1 MHDHHGRSVE
11 GAREVRIGRLPG
23 NTVLSQSGRL
33 RRIAAGERTYSQS
46 QPQHYRHGRPGF
58 HLDLSELRLVQLEGQ
73 PPVLMT
79 ELEKIHA
86 KAQGHKFFDITDTPD
101 LGYSASLRTA
111 SRPVFPSPNSSDLI
125 KPILKN
131 LSVENLK
138 STLGEFTSFRTRYY
152 RSDTGKQS
160 EKWLLGKIAEI
171 TRESAPPSLQD
182 IISIKEFSHSWPQ
195 SSIIVRINGSSPD
208 DGVIIIGAHQDRVRI
223 HGHSCQLQ
231 GADDDGS
238 GSMSILESY
247 RALLEADFRPQRAV
261 EFHWYSAEEG
271 GLLGSQAVAR
281 DYEARSVNVVAMSQY
296 DMTAW
301 VKRGTREEVGIITD
315 FVNTELTEFNK
326 KLVDAYLDIPY
337 VDTKC
342 GYACSDHASW
352 GKAGYP
358 SVFTIESTFE
368 NSNHYI
374 HSANDRMDISDEFSF
389 THMREFSKLA
399 VAFAIELGGWKKS
412 D

>member
-1 MHDHHGRSVE
+1 MKSL
-11 GAREVRIGRLPG
+11 ALLLPI
-23 NTVLSQSGRL
+23 VSLV
-33 RRIAAGERTYSQS
+33 AATPFPYDNEQLLLDS
-46 QPQHYRHGRPGF
+46 YRYGRPGF
-58 HLDLSELRLVQLEGQ
+58 DLDLNELRLVQLEGQ

-79 ELEKIHA
+79 ELEKINA
-86 KAQGHKFFDITDTPD
+86 KAQGLKFFDITDTPD
-101 LGYSASLRTA
+101 LGYSASLRA
-111 SRPVFPSPNSSDLI
+111 ANKPAFPSPDSSDLI

-131 LSVENLK
+131 LSVENLE

-160 EKWLLGKIAEI
+160 QKWLLGKISEI
-171 TRESAPPSLQD
+171 TRDYAPPSLQA
-182 IISIKEFSHSWPQ
+182 IISIEEFSHNWAQ
-195 SSIIVRINGSSPD
+195 SSIIVRINGSSSD
-208 DGVIIIGAHQDRVRI
+208 DDVVIIGAHQD
-223 HGHSCQLQ
+223 STNTWPFLPAP

-247 RALLEADFRPQRAV
+247 RALLAADFRPQRTV

-271 GLLGSQAVAR
+271 GLLGSQAIAR
-281 DYEARSVNVVAMSQY
+281 DYEARSVNVIAMSQY

-315 FVNTELTEFNK
+315 FVNSELTEFNK
-326 KLVDAYLDIPY
+326 NLVDAYLDIPY
-337 VDTKC
+337 VETKC

-368 NSNHYI
+368 DSNHYI
-374 HSANDRMDISDEFSF
+374 HSVNDRMDISDEFSF

-399 VAFAIELGGWKKS
+399 VAFAIELGRWKKT